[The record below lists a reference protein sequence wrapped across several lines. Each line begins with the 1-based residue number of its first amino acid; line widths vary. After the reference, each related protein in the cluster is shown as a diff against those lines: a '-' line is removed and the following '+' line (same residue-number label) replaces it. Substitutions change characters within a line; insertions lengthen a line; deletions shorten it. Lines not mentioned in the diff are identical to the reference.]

1 METNDLEKIKY
12 VLVSINNVFGR
23 GDIIRIDYE
32 NMKVYR
38 KFQFGSDVR
47 DFYIINNK
55 VRFLSH
61 ERVIK

>member
-1 METNDLEKIKY
+1 METNDLEKIKDF
-12 VLVSINNVFGR
+12 LVSINNVFGR